1 MTQSLC
7 KIRQAAYTEGEC
19 ERVQERQDNEAS
31 ILFAHQTRSQGTG
44 ASAPLTRQD
53 RPYARWAP
61 GIPMSQA
68 GGCPIAMPLQATL
81 IQTAIY
87 GAVGVFSVICL
98 NGLYF
103 WSANFENFFN
113 RKFLFFFSLFSIS
126 CLKSQPH
133 VKTLT
138 LTFNDFH
145 FHSNSLIH
153 LTSLLLAYFSC
164 THTSTFYQCSMAFRG
179 TALWSHTNCHAVT
192 TIIEPSALR
201 FFSSRR
207 KETVVVC
214 LFFF

>member
-1 MTQSLC
+1 MPGHRGFCPPDTPGSAL
-7 KIRQAAYTEGEC
+7 RQVGSRHPDESGWRLPHCHAT
-19 ERVQERQDNEAS
+19 AS
-31 ILFAHQTRSQGTG
+31 HVYSN
-44 ASAPLTRQD
+44 S
-53 RPYARWAP
+53 
-61 GIPMSQA
+61 
-68 GGCPIAMPLQATL
+68 
-81 IQTAIY
+81 AIY

-113 RKFLFFFSLFSIS
+113 RKFLFFFFFPLFSIS

-192 TIIEPSALR
+192 TITEPSALR

-207 KETVVVC
+207 NC
-214 LFFF
+214 CGLLFFFLIPFSDDSFHFKTLYMGSYHIQPWN

>member
-1 MTQSLC
+1 MAYIFGQQILKTSL
-7 KIRQAAYTEGEC
+7 
-19 ERVQERQDNEAS
+19 
-31 ILFAHQTRSQGTG
+31 TG
-44 ASAPLTRQD
+44 S
-53 RPYARWAP
+53 
-61 GIPMSQA
+61 
-68 GGCPIAMPLQATL
+68 
-81 IQTAIY
+81 
-87 GAVGVFSVICL
+87 
-98 NGLYF
+98 
-103 WSANFENFFN
+103 
-113 RKFLFFFSLFSIS
+113 FFFFFFPLFSIS

-192 TIIEPSALR
+192 TVIEPSALR

-214 LFFF
+214 CFFFLIPFSDDSFHFQNTLHGFISHTTMKLK

>member
-1 MTQSLC
+1 MPGHRGFCPPDTPGSAL
-7 KIRQAAYTEGEC
+7 RQVGSRHPDESGWRLPHCHAT
-19 ERVQERQDNEAS
+19 AS
-31 ILFAHQTRSQGTG
+31 HVYSN
-44 ASAPLTRQD
+44 S
-53 RPYARWAP
+53 
-61 GIPMSQA
+61 
-68 GGCPIAMPLQATL
+68 
-81 IQTAIY
+81 AIY

-113 RKFLFFFSLFSIS
+113 RKFLFFFFFPLFSIS

-192 TIIEPSALR
+192 TITEPSALR

-214 LFFF
+214 CFFFLIPFSDDSFHFQNTLHGFISHTTMKLK